1 MKIIC
6 CCQCGIKVGFSEESL
21 KIKRGT
27 VHFCKDCYG
36 KKNDI
41 PEFLKGMMGKRRK
54 L

>member
-1 MKIIC
+1 MKNIYC
-6 CCQCGIKVGFSEESL
+6 HQCGTIVGYSEESL

-27 VHFCKDCYG
+27 VHFCLACYG

-41 PEFLKGMMGKRRK
+41 PEFLQGMMKKRRA